1 MIFSL
6 ARLRVASWAAH
17 MTSQASSTAPSRTT
31 PLLLRRRDIVAI
43 LGSPKLV
50 QRMLFATAH
59 GASSGETWLEEV
71 RPDGR
76 TRHRLYTR
84 LSVERAYARLCA
96 GECPPLLPSE
106 RRSASTQSTNEV

>member
-1 MIFSL
+1 M
-6 ARLRVASWAAH
+6 
-17 MTSQASSTAPSRTT
+17 
-31 PLLLRRRDIVAI
+31 

-50 QRMLFATAH
+50 QRMLFAAAH

-84 LSVERAYARLCA
+84 VSVERACARLCA
-96 GECPPLLPSE
+96 GECPPLLPCE
-106 RRSASTQSTNEV
+106 RRRAHQPRPNEA

>member
-1 MIFSL
+1 MIFLL

-17 MTSQASSTAPSRTT
+17 MTSQASSTARTT
-31 PLLLRRRDIVAI
+31 PLLLRRRDVIAI
-43 LGSPKLV
+43 LGSIKLV

-76 TRHRLYTR
+76 TRCRLYTR
-84 LSVERAYARLCA
+84 ASVERAYARLRA
-96 GECPPLLPSE
+96 GDYPALLPSE
-106 RRSASTQSTNEV
+106 LRRQTHPPRAQTA